1 MITIIKK
8 LTVFLVI
15 FFILIE
21 FFSFIASKYEL
32 LVKNETPAL
41 YGGVK
46 IAESVRF
53 NRTEEKPWGAWRRIN
68 HKSKQVSSCFNVNFI
83 TNEIGARDSSFENIN
98 SNSIFLLGDSFA
110 EGFGVDIKKTTQYFL
125 EKKLNIDILNFG
137 TSQTFGPLQ
146 ELIIYKEY
154 KNKYKHNG
162 IIVFILPA
170 NDFSDNDQ
178 LHWARIDK
186 TRYRPYFN
194 LEGDPLVPYYFPE
207 AKKASFDFQNPDL
220 KMIILEF
227 LKDNLWLTNTIRS
240 IRALLMY
247 SSSNEKIPG
256 YFRFTENSLNKIK
269 QINLIKSYTEIARLS
284 DGNDVLFVTIPSQ
297 AGINY
302 YKNTK
307 KPNLYKKS
315 IWYKEFNNLSKKKNI
330 FYLDLMESIPNNHD
344 ELFLECDGHWSEKG
358 NKWASEEIFKL
369 IKKNNIFNKRD

>member
-1 MITIIKK
+1 MINIIKK

-21 FFSFIASKYEL
+21 FFSYIASKHEL

-46 IAESVRF
+46 ISESVRF
-53 NRTEEKPWGAWRRIN
+53 NRTEEKPWGAWRRTN
-68 HKSKQVSSCFNVNFI
+68 HKSNQVSSCFNVNFY
-83 TNEIGARDSSFENIN
+83 TNEIGARDSSFKNLN

-110 EGFGVDIKKTTQYFL
+110 EGFGVDIKKTAQYFL
-125 EKKLNIDILNFG
+125 EEKLNTDILNFG

-162 IIVFILPA
+162 IIVFVLPA
-170 NDFSDNDQ
+170 NDFNDNDQ
-178 LHWARIDK
+178 LHWAKIDK
-186 TRYRPYFN
+186 KRYRPYFN

-207 AKKASFDFQNPDL
+207 AKKASFDFENPSL
-220 KMIILEF
+220 KMKILEF
-227 LKDNLWLTNTIRS
+227 LKDNLWLTNMIRS
-240 IRALLMY
+240 IRALAMY

-256 YFRFTENSLNKIK
+256 YYRFTETNLNKIK
-269 QINLIKSYTEIARLS
+269 QINVIKSYTEIARLS
-284 DGNDVLFVTIPSQ
+284 GGIDVLFVTIPSQ

-302 YKNTK
+302 YKKTK

-330 FYLDLMESIPNNHD
+330 FYLD
-344 ELFLECDGHWSEKG
+344 
-358 NKWASEEIFKL
+358 
-369 IKKNNIFNKRD
+369 